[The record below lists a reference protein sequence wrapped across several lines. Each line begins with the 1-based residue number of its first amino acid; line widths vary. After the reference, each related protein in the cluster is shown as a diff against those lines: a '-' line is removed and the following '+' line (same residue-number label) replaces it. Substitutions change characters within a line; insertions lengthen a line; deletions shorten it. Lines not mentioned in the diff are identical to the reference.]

1 MQVYKSLS
9 SQHVIYLK
17 EEPKKQSR
25 ANPFAR
31 KATYYKVHYRH
42 NKPLPSIYFHENNFK
57 LNSMIKDR
65 SEF

>member
-1 MQVYKSLS
+1 MQVYKSLF

-42 NKPLPSIYFHENNFK
+42 NKPLPSIYFHENNSLDINE
-57 LNSMIKDR
+57 LNKKVS
-65 SEF
+65 